1 MKAIKIVNW
10 DKHYENSQS
19 RRYVKTQWIPIPNKH
34 DGEGYCRLWTENE
47 NPAEIFSAWIL
58 ILQVASKCNTR
69 GLLVKDNGTPHD
81 SMSLSLKTRAPK
93 CIFDSALEFLQTIG
107 WIEMV
112 KGDAKCESRSTLGAR
127 SEHAPSP
134 SNNCTPERKEKK
146 RKELKRIELKKHV
159 SSVDNTLDIFEKV
172 WKDYWLV
179 NLKRN
184 NNPKRLASN
193 AWKARVK
200 SGISESDLENATAG
214 YRQCVLHE
222 KTEPQFILQAGTF
235 YGPNERYLEFVDWKP
250 VAGQGAYQN
259 SDNGSLLKQLESQYH
274 KAQDDKDDG
283 LMDILE
289 AKMDEEVRRLKSE

>member
-134 SNNCTPERKEKK
+134 SNNCTPERKEKNRTEPK
-146 RKELKRIELKKHV
+146 RKELKPIGNLIPNLAGKLTAKKNEPNNSKLESEIYDSAKQIYNLDAAAEIASICKTFGKKCAGEIKTLMK
-159 SSVDNTLDIFEKV
+159 SSPDK
-172 WKDYWLV
+172 
-179 NLKRN
+179 
-184 NNPKRLASN
+184 LALIVGQAQSAKN
-193 AWKARVK
+193 KPAYVRKMLK
-200 SGISESDLENATAG
+200 SGNGFEWSDDA
-214 YRQCVLHE
+214 YRFKE
-222 KTEPQFILQAGTF
+222 RAIL
-235 YGPNERYLEFVDWKP
+235 
-250 VAGQGAYQN
+250 
-259 SDNGSLLKQLESQYH
+259 
-274 KAQDDKDDG
+274 
-283 LMDILE
+283 
-289 AKMDEEVRRLKSE
+289 